1 VKTRVKIC
9 GITRDEDAHAAI
21 RAGANAI
28 GFVMWQSSPRAVTAD
43 QAAAIAAEAGMVARV
58 GVFVDPTRDEVVE
71 AVRHARL
78 DAVQLHGDEQV
89 DDFLG
94 CGAPIIKAVRLG
106 SEADVDR
113 VLALPAG
120 VTVLVDT
127 QDPDRHGGT
136 GRVANWALA
145 RSVAS
150 RRRVMLAGG
159 LNSGN
164 VARAIAEVR
173 PWAVDVSSGVERAPG
188 LKDPAAIVAFC
199 HAVERA
205 NLEAV

>member
-1 VKTRVKIC
+1 MKTRVKIC
-9 GITRDEDAHAAI
+9 GITRDEDAQAAI
-21 RAGANAI
+21 RAGADAI
-28 GFVMWQSSPRAVTAD
+28 GFVMWPASPRAVSAS
-43 QAAAIAAEAGMVARV
+43 QAAGIAAEAGMVARV
-58 GVFVDPTRDEVVE
+58 GVFVNPTRDEVVE

-78 DAVQLHGDEQV
+78 DAVQLHGDERV

-94 CGAPIIKAVRLG
+94 CGAPLIKAVKLG
-106 SEADVDR
+106 SDADVDR
-113 VLALPAG
+113 ALALPAE
-120 VTVLVDT
+120 VAVLVDT
-127 QDPDRHGGT
+127 VDADRHGGT
-136 GRVANWALA
+136 GRIANWALA

-159 LNSGN
+159 LNPAN
-164 VARAIAEVR
+164 VGQAIAEVR

-199 HAVERA
+199 EAVERA